1 MAKLFHVVATSARLV
16 SRSDRRSALKG
27 TAVITLSSILVSL
40 VLTSIAIMLVG
51 ERDWLSQIGRAHV

>member
-40 VLTSIAIMLVG
+40 VLTVSVDG
-51 ERDWLSQIGRAHV
+51 F